1 MQAMLTHTK
10 MEMRMFFR
18 EIIGLFFVFIMPAL
32 CFYFFGSLFG
42 TRQYGDMT
50 YFDQYIPGMIGVILF
65 TAGFFIIG
73 LQVVIDREKGVYKR
87 LKGTPLK
94 PAYVFQAI
102 LTKGFFAV
110 FAGALEIILIA
121 KYAFGAPV
129 SNHLLQFLLSLIFSA
144 VTFFAIGFV
153 VASIAKRFQSAMAIG
168 FVAMYPMMFL
178 SGATI
183 PLDNLPNGLQTV
195 SMFIPLKY
203 AVHMMQNGWTGQ
215 LFTSAS
221 TLDAIVLG
229 SILTA
234 GIIIGIRF
242 FRWDIE

>member
-18 EIIGLFFVFIMPAL
+18 EIIGLFFVFVMPAL
-32 CFYFFGSLFG
+32 CFYFFGSMFG

-50 YFDQYIPGMIGVILF
+50 YFDRYIPGMIGVILF

-129 SNHLLQFLLSLIFSA
+129 SGHLLQFLLSLVFSS

-153 VASIAKRFQSAMAIG
+153 VASIARRFQSAMAIG
-168 FVAMYPMMFL
+168 FAAMYPMMFL

-183 PLDNLPNGLQTV
+183 PLDNLPSGLQAV
-195 SMFIPLKY
+195 SNFIPLKY
-203 AVHMMQNGWTGQ
+203 AVELMQNGWMGQ
-215 LFTSAS
+215 LFTAS
-221 TLDAIVLG
+221 SLWDAVVLG
-229 SILTA
+229 SILVV
-234 GIIIGIRF
+234 GVIFSIRF
-242 FRWDIE
+242 FRWDTE